1 MAKLRMLKYH
11 FSLILLLSTLF
22 VNAQKDDWQ
31 GINIG
36 TDLSRFALPLL
47 DSTRI
52 GWEFS
57 GDYELLPDMFGVF
70 EIGSQVT
77 RLNAKNYDYRSD
89 GIYTRFGVDY
99 NFMRHVDEVS
109 SDKIT
114 IGLRYGLTSFSH
126 SAENIRVES
135 ELFEDYRNGS
145 IANNWLSAQW
155 LEIAFGMK
163 TKLFN
168 NFYLGWSVRMRMK
181 TWVEEDPLMEPY
193 YIPGYGRA
201 SRASNVGLNYTLSYK
216 IPIKKKKTEES
227 K

>member
-1 MAKLRMLKYH
+1 M
-11 FSLILLLSTLF
+11 STLF
-22 VNAQKDDWQ
+22 ANGQKEDWQ

-57 GDYELLPDMFGVF
+57 GDYELLPDMFGVL
-70 EIGSQVT
+70 EIGSQFT

-99 NFMRHVDEVS
+99 NFMKHVDEVS
-109 SDKIT
+109 SDKIL
-114 IGLRYGLTSFSH
+114 IGLRYGITTFTH
-126 SAENIRVES
+126 SANNIRIQS
-135 ELFEDYRNGS
+135 ELWDDYANGRIES
-145 IANNWLSAQW
+145 NWLSAQW
-155 LEIAFGMK
+155 MEVAFGMK
-163 TKLFN
+163 TRLFN

-181 TWVEEDPLMEPY
+181 IWVEKDPIMEPY

-201 SRASNVGLNYTLSYK
+201 VRASNVGISYTLSYK
-216 IPIKKKKTEES
+216 IPIKKKPTVEE
-227 K
+227 